1 MYFFFAYPIVHLF
14 RYIYSFPNPINQGNV
29 YYVVL
34 LVFFLLSN
42 SHSSSVP
49 IHVRSFSHPIFHGNV
64 FSGLYFFPFPI
75 VHLFLHFHNFSRNI
89 YHGNIYYG
97 LYFFFT
103 IPTVQLF
110 LVNVRSFPNPNYMG
124 TFNLYCIF
132 FSFLFPQF
140 ICSYVFFPIPFF
152 MGTSIRDCRSV
163 ARLIGLK
170 TFTNEFVAYDQLGG
184 IIKNKKIFS
193 DYVMG
198 NHTDWH
204 YAGDD
209 LWLPSFD
216 GGLKILKNGILEVCL
231 VILFF
236 LPLLVPPPQP
246 PLTPCHI
253 QRKYLRSCCKYLI
266 ILAILKILNR
276 GILVV

>member
-1 MYFFFAYPIVHLF
+1 MFAVFLIQIIWERSVC
-14 RYIYSFPNPINQGNV
+14 I
-29 YYVVL
+29 
-34 LVFFLLSN
+34 VFF
-42 SHSSSVP
+42 
-49 IHVRSFSHPIFHGNV
+49 
-64 FSGLYFFPFPI
+64 Y
-75 VHLFLHFHNFSRNI
+75 
-89 YHGNIYYG
+89 
-97 LYFFFT
+97 
-103 IPTVQLF
+103 
-110 LVNVRSFPNPNYMG
+110 
-124 TFNLYCIF
+124 
-132 FSFLFPQF
+132 FLFPQF

-204 YAGDD
+204 YNGDD

-231 VILFF
+231 VFF
-236 LPLLVPPPQP
+236 IFFTITYTSTPTPLSPRVIFSKVPTK
-246 PLTPCHI
+246 L
-253 QRKYLRSCCKYLI
+253 L
-266 ILAILKILNR
+266 
-276 GILVV
+276 

>member
-1 MYFFFAYPIVHLF
+1 MFAVFLIQIIWERSVCIV
-14 RYIYSFPNPINQGNV
+14 
-29 YYVVL
+29 
-34 LVFFLLSN
+34 
-42 SHSSSVP
+42 
-49 IHVRSFSHPIFHGNV
+49 
-64 FSGLYFFPFPI
+64 
-75 VHLFLHFHNFSRNI
+75 
-89 YHGNIYYG
+89 
-97 LYFFFT
+97 
-103 IPTVQLF
+103 
-110 LVNVRSFPNPNYMG
+110 
-124 TFNLYCIF
+124 F

-204 YAGDD
+204 YKGDD

-216 GGLKILKNGILEVCL
+216 GGLKILKNGILEVWL
-231 VILFF
+231 VFF
-236 LPLLVPPPQP
+236 LPLRVPLFP

-253 QRKYLRSCCKYLI
+253 QRKYLRGCCKYLI
-266 ILAILKILNR
+266 ILGILKITNS
-276 GILVV
+276 GILEVWFAFILTTNTPSPRLLSSSYFKSKSDW

>member
-1 MYFFFAYPIVHLF
+1 M
-14 RYIYSFPNPINQGNV
+14 
-29 YYVVL
+29 
-34 LVFFLLSN
+34 
-42 SHSSSVP
+42 
-49 IHVRSFSHPIFHGNV
+49 
-64 FSGLYFFPFPI
+64 
-75 VHLFLHFHNFSRNI
+75 FLHFYNFSRYI

-110 LVNVRSFPNPNYMG
+110 LNVRSFPNPNYIG

-204 YAGDD
+204 YNGDD

-246 PLTPCHI
+246 PSHPVSYSAKVLT
-253 QRKYLRSCCKYLI
+253 KLL
-266 ILAILKILNR
+266 
-276 GILVV
+276 